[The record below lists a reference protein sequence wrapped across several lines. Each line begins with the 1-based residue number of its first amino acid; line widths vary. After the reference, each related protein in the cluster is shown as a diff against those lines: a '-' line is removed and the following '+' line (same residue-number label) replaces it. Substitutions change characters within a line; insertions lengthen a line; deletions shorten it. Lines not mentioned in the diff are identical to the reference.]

1 MVVKRLFC
9 VLRTAVLFL
18 IAGVAYGIFFHH
30 TGIGLVC
37 PVRFVTGWKCP
48 GCGVTHMCTALLQ
61 LDFAAAFAANP
72 VLLLEIPLLAM
83 IFIPYVIRYV
93 QTGCWQL
100 CFWQNIA
107 LWVCIIFLVLYG
119 IVRNL
124 FSLP

>member
-1 MVVKRLFC
+1 MIKKRLFC
-9 VLRTAVLFL
+9 VLRNAILLLVFGISYGLF
-18 IAGVAYGIFFHH
+18 VHY
-30 TGIGLVC
+30 TGIGFVC

-61 LDFAAAFAANP
+61 LDFAAAFVANP
-72 VLLLEIPLLAM
+72 VLLLETPLLTI

-93 QTGCWQL
+93 QTGCWRL
-100 CFWQNIA
+100 RFWQNIA

-119 IVRNL
+119 IARNL